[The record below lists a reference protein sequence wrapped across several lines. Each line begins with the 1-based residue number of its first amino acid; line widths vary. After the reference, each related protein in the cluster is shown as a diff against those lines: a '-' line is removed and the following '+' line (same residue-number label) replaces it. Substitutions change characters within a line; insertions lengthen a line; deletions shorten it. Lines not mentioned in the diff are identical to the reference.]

1 MEQNTTQIIAL
12 SILILLDM
20 VSGIAVSAQR
30 GQLSSSIG
38 RKGLAKKGLELLLLL
53 AFTYLPK
60 LDSASFPPQIF
71 TLLYSGFVFF
81 ECVSI
86 IENASILGLDVS
98 ALSRFLKAPEDKKET
113 SEEKAP
119 EEEKETSEDVKK

>member
-1 MEQNTTQIIAL
+1 MEQNKTQIIAL
-12 SILILLDM
+12 VILILIDM
-20 VSGIAVSAQR
+20 VAGIAVSAQR
-30 GQLSSSIG
+30 GQLNSSIG
-38 RKGLAKKGLELLLLL
+38 RKGLARKGLELLLLV

-60 LDSASFPPQIF
+60 LDSNSFPPQIF

-98 ALSRFLKAPEDKKET
+98 VLSRFLKAPEDKKET
-113 SEEKAP
+113 SETK
-119 EEEKETSEDVKK
+119 TNDDDKK

>member
-1 MEQNTTQIIAL
+1 MEQNTAQIIAL
-12 SILILLDM
+12 LILILLDM
-20 VSGIAVSAQR
+20 VSGIAVSVQR

-81 ECVSI
+81 ECVSV
-86 IENASILGLDVS
+86 IENASIIGLDVS
-98 ALSRFLKAPEDKKET
+98 VLSRFLKAPEDKKET
-113 SEEKAP
+113 SETKTNDDT
-119 EEEKETSEDVKK
+119 KSNDDYKK